1 MIKQKLSLDDNS
13 ACLEYLNSGS
23 GVLDVAGGNGWAS
36 FSLALHGIKST
47 VVDPSP
53 AVGCLPAR
61 YRKFLR
67 RAIQGKNLEI
77 SVMLEIPVNKKS
89 SSIPIIFGMTLIL
102 M

>member
-1 MIKQKLSLDDNS
+1 MVTD
-13 ACLEYLNSGS
+13 
-23 GVLDVAGGNGWAS
+23 WAS

-47 VVDPSP
+47 VIDPSP

-67 RAIQGKNLEI
+67 RAIQGKINLEI
-77 SVMLEIPVNKKS
+77 LAMLEIPVNKKS
-89 SSIPIIFGMTLIL
+89 SGILIIFGMTLIL